1 MRHDVGPLTVRAMFH
16 RLAGRVSSAHLIA
29 LIALFVSLT
38 GTAAAVVSVTGANV
52 KDSSLTGRDIRN
64 RSLTAAD
71 FRGQLPA
78 DGRPGA
84 QGATGPAGP
93 AGAQGPK
100 GDTGARGETGAQG
113 EKGDTGPR
121 GPSDAFSALNA
132 GGTWIYEAY
141 TDVEL
146 LALALPAGK
155 YVVTGKNIVEN
166 FAGKTNSVQCFVYN
180 GADVVDWAW
189 NRLMDDQAQA
199 PEAFAA
205 TVKLDAPATLK
216 MKCRTDI
223 SGAHVRQASLVAVK
237 VATINGQ

>member
-1 MRHDVGPLTVRAMFH
+1 MFH

-38 GTAAAVVSVTGANV
+38 GTAAAVVTVTGSNV

-71 FRGQLPA
+71 FRGELPA
-78 DGRPGA
+78 DGQPGA
-84 QGATGPAGP
+84 PGATGPAGP

-113 EKGDTGPR
+113 AGGETGPR

-132 GGTWIYEAY
+132 NGTWIYDAY

-146 LALALPAGK
+146 VSLPLPAGK
-155 YVVTGKNIVEN
+155 FVVTGKNIVEN
-166 FAGKTNSVQCFVYN
+166 FAGKVADVQCFIYN
-180 GADVVDWAW
+180 GADWVDWAW
-189 NRLMDDQAQA
+189 NRQMVDQEQA
-199 PEAFAA
+199 PQAFAA
-205 TVKLDAPATLK
+205 TLKLDAPATLK

-223 SGAHVRQASLVAVK
+223 PSAHVRQASLVAVR
-237 VATINGQ
+237 VATINGE